1 MSLKVKITKLVIK
14 LTPTKLIKWV
24 ANIILK
30 DIAELTGFSFDLD
43 ARTAYVQIQ
52 LLGEPEA
59 IDVWLEDFAIIGE
72 QQSYHL
78 IIHKA
83 KANRIWLDNI
93 LSRIV
98 EKEWKIPV
106 TPQMTSYIEFA
117 AELFK
122 AESPDKKV
130 VA

>member
-1 MSLKVKITKLVIK
+1 MSFKVKLVKIAIK
-14 LTPTKLIKWV
+14 LTPTKLILWV

-52 LLGEPEA
+52 LVGESET
-59 IDVWLEDFAIIGE
+59 IEVWLENFAIVNE
-72 QQSYHL
+72 QQSYYL
-78 IIHKA
+78 IIHQA
-83 KANRIWLDNI
+83 KSNRIWLGNL

-98 EKEWKIPV
+98 EKQWKIPV
-106 TPQMTSYIEFA
+106 TPQMTSYVEFA

-122 AESPDKKV
+122 AESPEKITK
-130 VA
+130 

>member
-1 MSLKVKITKLVIK
+1 MSFKVKLVKIAIK
-14 LTPTKLIKWV
+14 LTPTKLILWV

-52 LLGEPEA
+52 LVGESET
-59 IDVWLEDFAIIGE
+59 IEIWLENFAIINE
-72 QQSYHL
+72 QQSYYL
-78 IIHKA
+78 IIHQA
-83 KANRIWLDNI
+83 KSNRIWLGNL

-98 EKEWKIPV
+98 EKQWKIPV
-106 TPQMTSYIEFA
+106 MPQMTSYVEFA

-122 AESPDKKV
+122 AESS
-130 VA
+130 

>member
-1 MSLKVKITKLVIK
+1 MSFKVKLTKLVIK

-43 ARTAYVQIQ
+43 ARTAYVQVH
-52 LLGEPEA
+52 LVGEPEA
-59 IDVWLEDFAIIGE
+59 IEVWLEDFAIIGE
-72 QQSYHL
+72 QESYHL

-98 EKEWKIPV
+98 EKKWKIPV
-106 TPQMTSYIEFA
+106 TPQITSYLEFA

-122 AESPDKKV
+122 PESSDKKI
-130 VA
+130 AG